1 MQNNDFYSKN
11 YPAGEHIRSDSSRSE
26 YDFSTNHGS
35 HANYQSMQNI
45 KKNRFSIIES
55 IGNALK
61 IVSIAII
68 CVIVVLGT
76 LAKITHGKALFL
88 DRVEGEIIER
98 EFIFHHYTFS
108 EGTSKSKVKIA
119 YTYNSKKYTMTVKCK
134 ATKTVGDNVYV
145 YVNMLDPSKALYYD
159 PLSTSFVLVPAII
172 LLFVVCY
179 QKFSRNS
186 LTLPSSRSWR

>member
-1 MQNNDFYSKN
+1 MNSNNPYSNN
-11 YPAGEHIRSDSSRSE
+11 YSDNENINSNT
-26 YDFSTNHGS
+26 TNYS
-35 HANYQSMQNI
+35 HHTHYQSMDTITQNKPSGI
-45 KKNRFSIIES
+45 TLIINAMKIILIS
-55 IGNALK
+55 IGCILFLLVA
-61 IVSIAII
+61 
-68 CVIVVLGT
+68 
-76 LAKITHGKALFL
+76 LAKVTHGKTLFL

-159 PLSTSFVLVPAII
+159 PLSTSFVFVPAII

-186 LTLPSSRSWR
+186 LTLP